1 LKGKGSSPPSF
12 KFTQISFASE
22 IKDWMNDI
30 IQRLGLKFEYADIEV
45 KDPEKKRADV
55 ILWEKRKKKPAL
67 LIEIW
72 DAKTDPWGQALDSA
86 LSKAWK
92 NNIPYFA
99 VWNLTHFYCWDTFA
113 QGEIIDR
120 LWWPHSGVVE
130 VVCEAHTYDDAILRY
145 SDSIKK
151 YLENFL
157 SEFEQIYYG
166 FKAKPLLGIDERF
179 IFWLRGAINALSIPI
194 LENIKMIANEDA
206 DFRKNLVKYFK
217 EQGWSFRGVDEDFE
231 KVARQYVYL
240 LMNKI
245 LFYNVLRS
253 IPRYRRHLP
262 KITIPVVGLTGSTL
276 KGRLDN
282 YFKKA
287 YEITGN
293 YETIL
298 LTDFL
303 DSITPSDE
311 AANLLVDFIN
321 RFGEY
326 DFSEIVKG
334 NYEILGNIFQKLI
347 PEGERHKLGQY
358 YTRSDVVDLIVG
370 FCVRSS
376 EDKVLDGACGAGTFL
391 VRSYVRK
398 KLMDPRKTHR
408 ELIKDLY
415 GVDIAKFPAHLT
427 IINLA
432 SKDLSEIEN
441 YPNVLHKDFFDVNPG
456 GQYTLAEVRI
466 ETLSGEKKIIG
477 IPTFFDAV
485 VMNPPYTRQE
495 EMEDVLE
502 EEKDKAYRR
511 CIEDWKCM
519 SRYPAEKEPKLSK
532 RASIYV
538 YFFIHGGSFLKEGG
552 RLGLITSNSW
562 LDVDYGGDLQRFF
575 LENFKIKAVIE
586 SKVEKWFEDADIN
599 TAITI
604 LERCSNREER
614 NRNVVKFVQL
624 KKPLKEFIPPV
635 ADEEERWGYVERFIQ
650 LIESKDGYYED
661 EKIRVFTKTQRELWE
676 EGYDDEEEEYS
687 GSKWGKYI
695 RAPDIFYKILEKG
708 KGIFVPLK
716 EVAEVK
722 RGFTTGANEFFYL
735 TEEKIKKWGIEREFW
750 MHPLKKDEEVPVP
763 EHIWKDKGGE
773 YFKASQYAERMK
785 LEDVL
790 RDDGYVYWVQ
800 NYVIKSP
807 RECKSIL
814 VDPRSL
820 KYRVLLIHKD
830 KSELKET
837 NVLKYIKWGESQE
850 FHKRPTCLS
859 RDIWYELPEV
869 RAKLIWI
876 KGIWDRHFIP
886 ITKFE
891 LFIDQQLYAVQPKS
905 NAYHDVLAALLNST
919 YFAIFQELTGRVTF
933 GEGILWLAVYEP
945 VKLLVPDLRI
955 IKTEILTKLCER
967 FNKLVRREIGFV
979 FEEIGADSPEKVS
992 LDKVKPDRRELDEIV
1007 MGEILGLTEEEQLEV
1022 YRAVIDMVKSRIEKA
1037 KSTRKRKKVEELNVD
1052 DLVASVLREV
1062 ERIYGI
1068 EAKKF
1073 PDDYIGK
1080 GPSKIIEVPKGSIV
1094 EAGFDLEGPYVQID
1108 GEKIRC
1114 TSIYEAKYIKFAI
1127 LAGKTRIPIPE
1138 DEKMLKKAVKEREK
1152 LLKYARSKVEDFLD
1166 EAIVDKKLR
1175 ERVRSKV
1182 FKKLGI

>member
-1 LKGKGSSPPSF
+1 VKGRGSSPPSF

-55 ILWEKRKKKPAL
+55 ILWEKRKEKPAL

-86 LSKAWK
+86 ISKAWK

-145 SDSIKK
+145 SDSIKR

-179 IFWLRGAINALSIPI
+179 IYWLRGEINALSIPI

-262 KITIPVVGLTGSTL
+262 KITIPAVGLTGSIL
-276 KGRLDN
+276 KIRLDD

-311 AANLLVDFIN
+311 AANLLGDFIN
-321 RFGEY
+321 RFGDY

-376 EDKVLDGACGAGTFL
+376 EDRVLDGACGAGTFL

-408 ELIKDLY
+408 DLINDLY

-456 GQYTLAEVRI
+456 GQYTLAEVRV
-466 ETLSGEKKIIG
+466 ETLSGEKKTIG

-511 CIEDWKCM
+511 CIEDWKTM

-575 LENFKIKAVIE
+575 LENFKIKVVIE

-695 RAPDIFYKILEKG
+695 RAPDIFYKILERG
-708 KGIFVPLK
+708 KGIFVLLK

-735 TEEKIKKWGIEREFW
+735 TEEKIRKWGIEREFW

-773 YFKASQYAERMK
+773 YFKASQYAERMQF
-785 LEDVL
+785 EDVL
-790 RDDGYVYWVQ
+790 RDDGYVYWVP

-830 KSELKET
+830 KSELKGT

-859 RDIWYELPEV
+859 REIWYELPEV
-869 RAKLIWI
+869 RAELIWI

-891 LFIDQQLYAVQPKS
+891 LFIDQQLYAVQLKS
-905 NAYHDVLAALLNST
+905 KAYHDVLAALLNST

-955 IKTEILTKLCER
+955 IKTEILTKLRER
-967 FNKLVRREIGFV
+967 FNKLVRREIGSV

-1052 DLVASVLREV
+1052 DLVASVLKDV
-1062 ERIYGI
+1062 ERIHGI

-1152 LLKYARSKVEDFLD
+1152 LLKYARSRVEDFLD

-1175 ERVRSKV
+1175 EKVRSKV

>member
-1 LKGKGSSPPSF
+1 MKGKGSSPPSF

-72 DAKTDPWGQALDSA
+72 DARTDPWGQALDSA

-179 IFWLRGAINALSIPI
+179 IYWLRGAINALSIPI

-276 KGRLDN
+276 KERLDN

-376 EDKVLDGACGAGTFL
+376 EDEVLDGACGAGTFL

-750 MHPLKKDEEVPVP
+750 MHPLKKDEELPVQ

-790 RDDGYVYWVQ
+790 RDDGYVYWVP

-830 KSELKET
+830 KSELKGT

-859 RDIWYELPEV
+859 REIWYELPEV

-967 FNKLVRREIGFV
+967 FNKLVRREIGSV

-1052 DLVASVLREV
+1052 DLVASVLKEV